1 MNLPGPNETL
11 TFYTMTQTD
20 PFYKKATLILLGT
33 ILVVYV
39 LFTLADILIPLA
51 FSLLFAILLNPLYMR
66 LRNLRVPK
74 VLAIL
79 LTLIFATTLVG
90 ILLYFLST
98 QISQFGEMMPVLKQ
112 KFGQL
117 LTQLQHWVETTFGV
131 SIAKQMQL
139 LRETANSGKVLVG
152 RTVSSALG
160 IFSVMFLIPVY
171 IFLLIFYKNLILNF
185 LFEAFS
191 KENTQYVAD
200 ILQETKGAI
209 QSYIVGLLIEASIVA
224 FLNATALTL
233 LGVQYGILLGV
244 IGALLNLIPYIGGV
258 VAVLLPLLMATAT
271 SDGYTTQL
279 GILGAYAAIQF
290 LDNNILVPRIVS
302 SKVKL
307 NALISILAVLAG
319 GTLWGVAGMFLSIPF
334 VAVLKIIFDRIE
346 SLKPWGKLLGDEV
359 PPDTAE
365 KIALRHKPQAKVAE

>member
-1 MNLPGPNETL
+1 
-11 TFYTMTQTD
+11 MTQTD

-98 QISQFGEMMPVLKQ
+98 QISQFGEMVPVLKQ

-365 KIALRHKPQAKVAE
+365 NIALRHKPQAKVAE